1 MTAEYATRRVA
12 RATARSA
19 TPLARALACA
29 LLFAGPAAAQQING
43 QGGQE
48 IQLLRE
54 AAARESAGD
63 LANAERILRSV
74 LDRRPTSL
82 SALLSLERV
91 LRIQGRVEEVIPSIE
106 RLLAEDPSSV
116 VAHQMLVRAY
126 STLDALPELERAAEA
141 WIRAMPRVETPYR
154 EIARVWEA
162 RGDYKRAIR
171 VLEQGRSRVGRK
183 DALALEMGDVYAHA
197 GDLSRA
203 VREWDR
209 AIGPNARGFSLVR
222 RRLAM
227 LPDGGA
233 GVLPALIDAL
243 MQSSPTR
250 ERRRAAAELAIDA
263 GLAERAEQI
272 ARAVAADLPPAERQP
287 FLVEVARRAEGG
299 HLPRLAYWAYSELL
313 AYGGPADQML
323 AVRSRI
329 ADLALTLGDTA
340 TARENYL
347 ALEKAFAADSP
358 ERRQATA
365 FRIELTARDGDLD
378 AAISEFTEFQRAFKE
393 APELDRL
400 AASLADMLIRRGDM
414 DRAEEVLGR
423 LSGPRTSLVRSHIAL
438 RRGDVAAARAALLA
452 AAPALHGEEATE
464 AILLATLL
472 GRVSAA
478 GAELLARAMTE
489 MAMGRTQDAVAVLWA
504 GSDGLRP
511 DERPA
516 ILEFAARLAD
526 RGELDT
532 EAERIRRAIITDH
545 PQAPEVPAA
554 LLALAYAV
562 STRDPNAPEARE
574 LLERLILEHPRSA
587 LVPQARRELN
597 RLQGRIPNS

>member
-1 MTAEYATRRVA
+1 MTAVDATRRTA
-12 RATARSA
+12 RARVA
-19 TPLARALACA
+19 ARAVA
-29 LLFAGPAAAQQING
+29 LVLLWAGPAAAQAING

-48 IQLLRE
+48 IQQLRE
-54 AAARESAGD
+54 AALRESAGD
-63 LANAERILRSV
+63 LESAERILRSV
-74 LDRRPTSL
+74 LEARPTSL

-91 LRIQGRVEEVIPSIE
+91 LRMQGRVEEIIPPIE
-106 RLLAEDPSSV
+106 RVLAEDPSSV
-116 VAHQMLVRAY
+116 VAHQMRVRTY

-162 RGDYKRAIR
+162 RGDYKQAIR
-171 VLEQGRSRVGRK
+171 VLERGRSRVGRK
-183 DALALEMGDVYAHA
+183 DALALELGDVYARA
-197 GDLSRA
+197 GDLDRA

-209 AIGPNARGFSLVR
+209 AIGPTARGFSLVR

-233 GVLPALIDAL
+233 SVLPSLIDAL
-243 MQSSPTR
+243 MRSSPTL

-263 GLAERAEQI
+263 GLANRAEEI
-272 ARAVAADLPPAERQP
+272 AKAVAADLPPDERQG

-299 HLPRLAYWAYSELL
+299 HLYRLAYWAYSELL
-313 AYGGPADQML
+313 TYDGPANQML
-323 AVRSRI
+323 AVRSRV
-329 ADLALTLGDTA
+329 AELALTLGDTA
-340 TARENYL
+340 SARENYL
-347 ALEKAFAADSP
+347 ALEKAFDADSP

-365 FRIELTARDGDLD
+365 FRIELTAREGDLD
-378 AAISEFTEFQRAFKE
+378 KAIQEFAEFQRSFKE

-400 AASLADMLIRRGDM
+400 AASLADLLLRRGDV

-438 RRGDVAAARAALLA
+438 RRGDVTAARAALLA

-464 AILLATLL
+464 TIGLATLL
-472 GRVSAA
+472 GRVSPA
-478 GAELLARAMTE
+478 GAELLSRAMTE
-489 MAMGRTQDAVAVLWA
+489 LALGRTQDAVAILWA
-504 GSDGLRP
+504 ESGGLNSV
-511 DERPA
+511 ERPA

-526 RGELDT
+526 RSELET

-545 PQAPEVPAA
+545 PQAPEAPAA

-562 STRDPNAPEARE
+562 SARDPDAPEARE